1 MGCFS
6 IAFFF
11 QICIWLVVVGAIYA
25 IIRLV
30 IPAVLANFG
39 GPGTLLGQAI
49 NIILWAVLL
58 IAVLYIIWGLVEC
71 LLGSGG
77 LHMPRPPGR

>member
-1 MGCFS
+1 MCFS

-11 QICIWLVVVGAIYA
+11 QLMIWLVVVGALYA
-25 IIRLV
+25 IITRV
-30 IPAVLANFG
+30 VPAVMANFG
-39 GPGTLLGQAI
+39 GPGTLLAQVI
-49 NIILWAVLL
+49 NIVLYAILL
-58 IAVLYIIWGLVEC
+58 IAVLYIVWGLVEC